1 MIERRRQIQSA
12 LLLAGDLLATV
23 GSVLLAYWLRFDVEI
38 QPVTKGVAP
47 IEPYLR
53 LIPPIVVLWPVVFYF
68 QGLYQQRRIRSKVD
82 ELFRV
87 LAAVLLAVI
96 LLAAGL
102 TFYREFSYSRV
113 FLATFFVVDV
123 VLVSL
128 TRWGVLMALARIRR
142 SGGNLQS
149 VLVVGAGELGRR
161 VVERLALH
169 REYGFRVV
177 GFLDDD
183 PGKQQGCFQGSPVLG
198 TTQDL
203 EEVVCRHHVD
213 QVIIALPLAA
223 HHKTVRLIRRAGQLL
238 VDVKVVPDLLQYYVM
253 KAGIEDLDGLPVINL
268 TQMPLAG
275 ANQILKRAFDIVGSS
290 MLLLLSAPLL
300 PVIAWLVRRED
311 GGPVFYRQV
320 RTGMDGRSFTIL
332 KFRSMTPDAD
342 GGDGGHWTRNH
353 DPRVTR
359 IGGLLR
365 RTNLD
370 ELPQLLNVLR
380 GDMSLVGPRPEQPE
394 YVERFRSRYPEYHA
408 RHRVRAGLTGW
419 AQVNGLRGDSSIRQR
434 VVHDLYYIQNWSFG
448 LDLKI
453 LWLTFRLAL
462 HSARG

>member
-12 LLLAGDLLATV
+12 LLLLGDLVATV
-23 GSVLLAYWLRFDVEI
+23 GAVLLGYWLRFEIEI

-47 IEPYLR
+47 LEQYLR
-53 LIPPIVVLWPVVFYF
+53 LLPVLIVLWPTVFYF
-68 QGLYQQRRIRSKVD
+68 QGLYQKRRIRSKID
-82 ELFRV
+82 ELLRV
-87 LAAVLLAVI
+87 LVAVMLATI

-102 TFYREFSYSRV
+102 TFYREASYSRV
-113 FLATFFVVDV
+113 FLATFFAVDV
-123 VLVSL
+123 LLVSL
-128 TRWGVLMALARIRR
+128 TRWAILVALARIRR

-161 VVERLALH
+161 VVERLDLH

-183 PGKQQGCFQGSPVLG
+183 PGKQQGRFQGAPVLG
-198 TTQDL
+198 STHDL
-203 EEVVCRHHVD
+203 EEVVREHRVD

-223 HHKTVRLIRRAGQLL
+223 HHRTVQLIRRAGQLL

-253 KAGIEDLDGLPVINL
+253 RAGIEDLDGLPMINL
-268 TQMPLAG
+268 TQMPLQG
-275 ANQILKRAFDIVGSS
+275 VNQLVKRGFDIVVSAA
-290 MLLLLSAPLL
+290 MLLAALPLL
-300 PVIAWLVRRED
+300 PLLAWLIRRED
-311 GGPVFYRQV
+311 GGPVFFRQL
-320 RTGMDGRSFTIL
+320 RTGMDGRSFEIL
-332 KFRSMTPDAD
+332 KLRTMRLDAEDD
-342 GGDGGHWTRNH
+342 GCQWTRNN

-359 IGGLLR
+359 VGSWLR
-365 RTNLD
+365 RFNLD
-370 ELPQLLNVLR
+370 ELPQLVNVLR

-394 YVERFRSRYPEYHA
+394 FVERFRTRYPEYHA

-462 HSARG
+462 NAARG